1 MRGLILR
8 GLLVCLC
15 CLGLASLASAEPKIG
30 VVVVHG
36 KWGNPNGPTR
46 HFAAQVQ
53 SAGWAVE
60 NPEMPWSGHRLYDVG
75 VDGMVAELD
84 EAVKALRANGAEK
97 ICVAGHSLGGAG
109 AIIYA
114 GRVKVDCL
122 IVLAPGHNPESSTTR
137 GWTARDLAQAREM
150 VATGAGEE
158 IAEFGDFNSG
168 NRTKQVK
175 VRAKVFI
182 EYFDGDGPFN
192 MPNNT
197 ARILP
202 GTPVLWVVGSQEA
215 KGPRLSGDAA
225 YARIPDS
232 VPKKNI
238 EVPGGH
244 LETPSNAGQI
254 AIEWMRETVK

>member
-1 MRGLILR
+1 MKRWIVHGLA
-8 GLLVCLC
+8 VCLC
-15 CLGLASLASAEPKIG
+15 YLGWVNLASAEPKIG

-46 HFAAQVQ
+46 HFASQVE
-53 SAGWAVE
+53 SAGFVVE
-60 NPEMPWSGHRLYDVG
+60 SPEMPWSGRRLYDVG
-75 VDGMVAELD
+75 VEGMVAEFD
-84 EAVKALRANGAEK
+84 AAVKTLRAKGAEK
-97 ICVAGHSLGGAG
+97 ICLAGHSLGGAG
-109 AIIYA
+109 SIIYA

-137 GWTARDLAQAREM
+137 GWTAHDLAQARER
-150 VATGAGEE
+150 VAKGAGDAP
-158 IAEFGDFNSG
+158 AEFEDFNSG
-168 NRTKQVK
+168 KRTKKVT

-202 GTPVLWVVGSQEA
+202 GTPVLWVVGRQEA
-215 KGPRLSGDAA
+215 QGPRLSGDAA
-225 YARIPDS
+225 YARIPDG
-232 VPKKNI
+232 VPKRYI

-244 LETPSNAGQI
+244 LETPSNAGMI
-254 AIEWMRETVK
+254 AIEWMRETLK